1 MAAKEQ
7 KSMIVFTDP
16 SHRLHDPVEPHRF
29 GGTLLPPAEIAERA
43 DRILSGLEGAA
54 DFESRLPPP
63 VDRALLLEVHTER
76 YLTFLETAHDRWLEL
91 TGSPHDAE
99 AAAFI
104 RPLPDTP
111 WREPVSVLAEMGRYS
126 NDVDPILSGTW
137 QAALGAAA
145 CASAAA
151 GAVIDGERS
160 AYALSR
166 PPGHHAAP
174 EVYGG
179 YCFIN
184 NGAVAA
190 SRLVLAGMRV
200 AIVDIDT
207 HHGNGTQTVFWERGD
222 VLTAS
227 IHGDP
232 TEHFP
237 FFLGH
242 ADETGSGDGAGANL
256 NLPLPTGTTWPEYSE
271 ALDAACAAVRDHKAD
286 AIVVALGV
294 DTHVS
299 HGVLGLESDDY
310 PRLGAALAS
319 LDLPTVF
326 VQEGGYEPGV
336 LERAVPGVL
345 TGFLDVA

>member
-1 MAAKEQ
+1 
-7 KSMIVFTDP
+7 MIVFTDP
-16 SHRLHDPVEPHRF
+16 AHRFHNPVEPHRF
-29 GGTLLPPAEIAERA
+29 GGTLLPPAEVAERA
-43 DRILSGLEGAA
+43 ERILRGLDGLAGF
-54 DFESRLPPP
+54 DVHRPP
-63 VDRALLLEVHTER
+63 VIDRGLLLEVHTDR
-76 YLTFLETAHDRWLEL
+76 YLSFLETAHARWQLL
-91 TGSPHDAE
+91 TGSPDDAE

-111 WREPVSVLAEMGRYS
+111 WREPVNILAEMGRFS

-137 QAALGAAA
+137 QAAQASAA
-145 CASAAA
+145 CAAAA
-151 GAVIDGERS
+151 AEVVIDGARA

-190 SRLVLAGMRV
+190 SKLTLAGSRV
-200 AIVDIDT
+200 AMIDVDT

-222 VLTAS
+222 VLTVS

-232 TEHFP
+232 SEHFP

-242 ADETGSGDGAGANL
+242 ADEFGAGDGAGANR
-256 NLPLPTGTTWPEYSE
+256 NLPLPTGATWSAYSE
-271 ALDAACAAVRDHKAD
+271 ALETAVAAVHDHGAD

-299 HGVLGLESDDY
+299 HGVLGLEGDDY
-310 PRLGAALAS
+310 PRLGSVLAG
-319 LDLPTVF
+319 LGLPTVF

-336 LERAVPGVL
+336 LERDVPALL
-345 TGFLDVA
+345 TGFLDAA